1 MIPKSMPQLCSGLT
15 RSDGKLEKFS
25 VFHIRKNSPS
35 DVLVDIITAANE
47 GVARM
52 AAQQLFVDSTIL
64 RVEREIKEQENTGQ
78 ADYPNARFI
87 NGEFLKASSSDEST
101 LLELN
106 K

>member
-1 MIPKSMPQLCSGLT
+1 MIPKSMPQQSSGRT
-15 RSDGKLEKFS
+15 CRDGRLEKFS
-25 VFHIRKNSPS
+25 IFHIRKNSPS

-52 AAQQLFVDSTIL
+52 AAQLLFVDSTIL
-64 RVEREIKEQENTGQ
+64 RIEREIKEQENTGET
-78 ADYPNARFI
+78 DYPNARFI
-87 NGEFLKASSSDEST
+87 NGQFLKASSSDEST